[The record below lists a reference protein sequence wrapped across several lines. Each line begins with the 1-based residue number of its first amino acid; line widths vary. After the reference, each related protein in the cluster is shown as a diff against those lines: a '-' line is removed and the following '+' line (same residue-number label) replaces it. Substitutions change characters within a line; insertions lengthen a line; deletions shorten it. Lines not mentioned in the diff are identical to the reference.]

1 MTWAEDG
8 GSLMRWHRAVLP
20 QDTRPD
26 AVAPPGHAVS
36 EARWRSIQN
45 RFSHACFYCELP
57 VRLTVEPEHPGY
69 GVVEYV
75 TGVTSVRRGGAPE
88 LHILH
93 RFCNDALRSKSNRCP
108 MRHGLTIR
116 RAHLGWATE
125 QYEAGMRP
133 KQYDRLGLRTKRLHN
148 AGLYRKYW
156 QILKMRYASTA
167 CRYYTGSPE
176 SWQPSRSVGT
186 PSHRVEG
193 SC

>member
-1 MTWAEDG
+1 
-8 GSLMRWHRAVLP
+8 MRWHRAEVRE
-20 QDTRPD
+20 DGRASSGT
-26 AVAPPGHAVS
+26 PPRHAVS
-36 EARWRSIQN
+36 QSGRRRFQN

-57 VRLTVEPEHPGY
+57 VLLGVGPDHPGY

-75 TGVTSVRRGGAPE
+75 IGVTSARRGGIPE
-88 LHILH
+88 LQILH
-93 RFCNDALRSKSNRCP
+93 RFCHEALGSHTNRRP
-108 MRHGLTIR
+108 MRHTLAVR

-133 KQYDRLGLRTKRLHN
+133 RSYDRLGLRTKRPRH

-156 QILKMRYASTA
+156 QILKMRYASAA

-176 SWQPSRSVGT
+176 SRQPSRPGGT
-186 PSHRVEG
+186 PSHHVEG